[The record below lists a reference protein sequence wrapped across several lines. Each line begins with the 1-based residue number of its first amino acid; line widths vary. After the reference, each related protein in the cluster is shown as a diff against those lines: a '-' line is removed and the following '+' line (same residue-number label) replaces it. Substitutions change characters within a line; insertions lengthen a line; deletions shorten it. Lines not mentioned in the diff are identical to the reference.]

1 MYKSGGKIFHSGTK
15 FLPARPPFCRLKPR
29 SRSRRCLLPPS
40 PARGYK
46 IFFSASTYRELRF
59 IALFGQASPVF
70 QGGPGPLKR
79 AIPACGPSPAGLY
92 SHRLPSSCPGPPCCP
107 SVISHA
113 FTRGNFLAPPPARK
127 RGPPP
132 FGERKPRVHLVVP
145 CSTA

>member
-1 MYKSGGKIFHSGTK
+1 MMNVYVCINRGKIFHSGTK

-29 SRSRRCLLPPS
+29 SRSRRCPLPPS

-79 AIPACGPSPAGLY
+79 AIPACGPSPAGL
-92 SHRLPSSCPGPPCCP
+92 
-107 SVISHA
+107 
-113 FTRGNFLAPPPARK
+113 
-127 RGPPP
+127 
-132 FGERKPRVHLVVP
+132 
-145 CSTA
+145 